1 MKTPSSN
8 QSKMEEVLVRFHQ
21 VGKRIFEELDNK
33 SLTNCR
39 EVDES
44 WRGFIDD
51 EKTVPFRI
59 IKSLTNVHESYLNKN
74 FGKLDLD
81 TVKELVIDFQHVYR
95 DFNNIQRNFEIK
107 TSETG
112 NREFIILSEK
122 DGYEMARIAA
132 PVELDENQ
140 LAELNI
146 GKLWLSPRAWGI
158 VVEESDPL
166 NPQVFATS
174 ALHIAADY
182 GYLNVCK
189 LIAENVHE
197 NNPKVWGEIW
207 GVESTPLQVAEENGD
222 SSLVK
227 YFQSL
232 MNVVEEPRK
241 KKRKQK

>member
-1 MKTPSSN
+1 
-8 QSKMEEVLVRFHQ
+8 MEEVLVRFHQ

-33 SLTNCR
+33 SLTKCR

-59 IKSLTNVHESYLNKN
+59 IKSLTNVHESYLDKN
-74 FGKLDLD
+74 FGKVDFD
-81 TVKELVIDFQHVYR
+81 SVKELVKNVQHVYSE
-95 DFNNIQRNFEIK
+95 FNKLQRNFEIK
-107 TSETG
+107 ASKTC
-112 NREFIILSEK
+112 NREFIILSQK
-122 DGYEMARIAA
+122 DGYEMTRIVA
-132 PVELDENQ
+132 PAELDENQ
-140 LAELNI
+140 LAEINV

-158 VVEESDPL
+158 VEETSDPL

-174 ALHIAADY
+174 ALHIAATY

-197 NNPKVWGEIW
+197 NNPKIWGEEW
-207 GVESTPLQVAEENGD
+207 GVEGTPLQVAEKNGH

-232 MNVVEEPRK
+232 MNVVVEPRK

>member
-1 MKTPSSN
+1 
-8 QSKMEEVLVRFHQ
+8 MEEVLVRFHQ
-21 VGKRIFEELDNK
+21 IGKRIFEELDNK

-39 EVDES
+39 EGNES

-59 IKSLTNVHESYLNKN
+59 IKSLTNVHESYLDKN

-95 DFNNIQRNFEIK
+95 DFNNLQRNFEIK
-107 TSETG
+107 ASKAC
-112 NREFIILSEK
+112 NRKFIILSQK
-122 DGYEMARIAA
+122 DGYEMARIVA

-140 LAELNI
+140 LAEINT
-146 GKLWLSPRAWGI
+146 GKLWLCPGAWGI
-158 VVEESDPL
+158 VVCTSNPL
-166 NPQVFATS
+166 NPQVYATS
-174 ALHIAADY
+174 ALHIAAEE
-182 GYLNVCK
+182 GYFDVCK

-197 NNPKVWGEIW
+197 NNPKVWGEEW
-207 GVESTPLQVAEENGD
+207 GVKGTPLQVAERNGH

-232 MNVVEEPRK
+232 MNAVEEPRK

>member
-1 MKTPSSN
+1 
-8 QSKMEEVLVRFHQ
+8 MEEVLVRFHQ

-33 SLTNCR
+33 SLTKCR
-39 EVDES
+39 EVNKS
-44 WRGFIDD
+44 WRGFIDG

-59 IKSLTNVHESYLNKN
+59 IKSLTNVHESYLYKN
-74 FGKLDLD
+74 FGKLDFN

-95 DFNNIQRNFEIK
+95 DFNNLHRNFEIETSK
-107 TSETG
+107 TC
-112 NREFIILSEK
+112 NREFIILSQK
-122 DGYEMARIAA
+122 DGYEMARIVA

-140 LAELNI
+140 LAEINI
-146 GKLWLSPRAWGI
+146 GKLWLSPGAWGI
-158 VVEESDPL
+158 LVKDPL

-197 NNPKVWGEIW
+197 NNPKIWGEEW
-207 GVESTPLQVAEENGD
+207 GVEGTPLQVAEKNGH

-232 MNVVEEPRK
+232 MNDVKEPRK
-241 KKRKQK
+241 KKRNQK

>member
-1 MKTPSSN
+1 
-8 QSKMEEVLVRFHQ
+8 MEEVLVRFHQ

-33 SLTNCR
+33 SLTKCR
-39 EVDES
+39 EVNKS

-59 IKSLTNVHESYLNKN
+59 IKSLTNVHESYLDKN

-95 DFNNIQRNFEIK
+95 DFNNLQRNFEIK
-107 TSETG
+107 TSKTC
-112 NREFIILSEK
+112 NREFIILSQK
-122 DGYEMARIAA
+122 DGYEMTRIVA
-132 PVELDENQ
+132 PAELDENQ
-140 LAELNI
+140 LAEINV

-158 VVEESDPL
+158 VEETSDPL

-174 ALHIAADY
+174 ALHIAATY

-197 NNPKVWGEIW
+197 NNPKIWGEKW
-207 GVESTPLQVAEENGD
+207 GVEGTPLQVAEKNGH

-232 MNVVEEPRK
+232 MNVVVEPRK